1 MRRNKKAWNGTEA
14 ADDDG
19 EDGDR
24 DERRDADTTTD
35 ADELA
40 GSTMISLGYHRDGGG
55 GDVECKKDEKA
66 DPEGFSDVGVTVASA
81 AFVLA
86 GVALSTIPAALL

>member
-1 MRRNKKAWNGTEA
+1 MRNRKAWNGTEA
-14 ADDDG
+14 ASDDG
-19 EDGDR
+19 SGDR
-24 DERRDADTTTD
+24 DGGGAETTTD

-40 GSTMISLGYHRDGGG
+40 GSTMISLGYHRDRGSGC
-55 GDVECKKDEKA
+55 VECKKDKKTGF
-66 DPEGFSDVGVTVASA
+66 EGFSDVGVTVASA

>member
-1 MRRNKKAWNGTEA
+1 MMRNKKAWNSTA
-14 ADDDG
+14 TTDDDSESEG
-19 EDGDR
+19 T
-24 DERRDADTTTD
+24 DTTDVATAD
-35 ADELA
+35 ANELA
-40 GSTMISLGYHRDGGG
+40 GSTMISLGYHREGIQVD
-55 GDVECKKDEKA
+55 CRKDEKT

>member
-1 MRRNKKAWNGTEA
+1 MRRAKTAWNGTA
-14 ADDDG
+14 AAEDDG
-19 EDGDR
+19 
-24 DERRDADTTTD
+24 DERDADTTTTD
-35 ADELA
+35 ANTLA
-40 GSTMISLGYHRDGGG
+40 GSTMISLGYHRDGVRV
-55 GDVECKKDEKA
+55 DCKKDEKT